1 MPTIYPAPSLL
12 QVRPSYISPGKFSL
26 YWVVPGTNLG
36 TAVKNS
42 ICQPAYETV
51 QQAIDCAVS
60 WHGLCYSRK
69 PKPPVFIDTVME
81 NMLIRISK

>member
-1 MPTIYPAPSLL
+1 MQTYPAPSAL
-12 QVRPSYISPGKFSL
+12 QVRPSFISPGQFSL

-36 TAVKNS
+36 TAVTNS
-42 ICQPAYETV
+42 INKPAYDTV

-69 PKPPVFIDTVME
+69 PKAPVFIETPME
-81 NMLIRISK
+81 NMLVRVSK